1 MSKKSNFFA
10 AATVLCVLTT
20 SATTMA
26 QSLPGSLIQPV
37 DATSTATSFGGLPT
51 SNLINQN
58 GLSSPYTSGVTLA
71 SSAASTTHVDTAF
84 TEGWASDQPGGFTP
98 FFLSFDLGVAEPIS
112 ALRLWNTTVTTDGA
126 RGDVED
132 FEVFSDNDFDPS
144 NGGLISL
151 GSFTAADLTGNDRPA
166 EDFALNFS
174 TSQFFHFEIN
184 SNRGDA
190 NNIDSTRT
198 SLGEV
203 AFITVSAVPEPS
215 ALVLLTA
222 MAGGLMTR
230 RRRELLL

>member
-26 QSLPGSLIQPV
+26 QSLPGSLIQPTA
-37 DATSTATSFGGLPT
+37 ATSTATSFGGLPT

-71 SSAASTTHVDTAF
+71 SSAVSTTHVDTAF
-84 TEGWASDQPGGFTP
+84 TEGWASDQPAGFSP
-98 FFLSFDLGVAEPIS
+98 FVLSFDLGATESIS
-112 ALRLWNTTVTTDGA
+112 GLRLWSTTVTTAGA

-132 FEVFSDNDFDPS
+132 FEVFSDNDFDPN
-144 NGGLISL
+144 NGGLVNL
-151 GSFTAADLTGNDRPA
+151 GSFTALNQPIANDRPA
-166 EDFALNFS
+166 EDFALNLT
-174 TSQFFHFEIN
+174 TSQFFHVQVN
-184 SNRGDA
+184 SNIGDSV
-190 NNIDSTRT
+190 NT

-203 AFITVSAVPEPS
+203 AFITVGIVPEPS
-215 ALVLLTA
+215 ALALLTA

-230 RRRELLL
+230 RRRKLLL

>member
-26 QSLPGSLIQPV
+26 QSLPGSLIQPTA
-37 DATSTATSFGGLPT
+37 ATSTATSFGGLPT

-71 SSAASTTHVDTAF
+71 SSAVSTTHVDTAF
-84 TEGWASDQPGGFTP
+84 TEGWASDQPAGFSP
-98 FFLSFDLGVAEPIS
+98 FVLSFDLGATESIS
-112 ALRLWNTTVTTDGA
+112 GLRLWSTTVTTAGA

-132 FEVFSDNDFDPS
+132 FEVFSDNDQDPT
-144 NGGLISL
+144 NGGLVSL

-166 EDFALNFS
+166 EDFALNVT
-174 TSQFFHFEIN
+174 TSQFFHLEIN
-184 SNRGDA
+184 SNRGDT

-203 AFITVSAVPEPS
+203 AFITVSAIPEPS
-215 ALVLLTA
+215 ALILAAA
-222 MAGGLMTR
+222 MTGGLLTR
-230 RRRELLL
+230 RRRNLL